1 MNILI
6 KFATRGRSQYFLEA
20 MRNIASTIGNVNY
33 QVLVSV
39 DEDDA
44 NSLDICNSQVDKPY
58 GFVFR
63 NSIKDIAPRTSKIG
77 AINRGMDNP
86 KIKPWD
92 ILVNMSDDMKF
103 IKQNWGLVLIDMVK
117 HRWQGST
124 DFFAHFDDGVVG
136 EALATM
142 SIIGR
147 QYYERDGYIY
157 YPEYKSFS
165 CDAEAYYVAILRGCH
180 HYFAGVKMFTHQ
192 HPSSSPRPNDETYQ
206 HNSLATAHDTELYFH
221 RLNNNFFTGW
231 EGPTPFDQFKTLK

>member
-6 KFATRGRSQYFLEA
+6 KFATRGRPEYFHLA
-20 MRNIASTIGNVNY
+20 MMNIASTIGTDKY
-33 QVLVSV
+33 QVLVSI
-39 DEDDA
+39 DEDDEEMKTRLSGDPFPLLYR
-44 NSLDICNSQVDKPY
+44 NIIVD
-58 GFVFR
+58 V
-63 NSIKDIAPRTSKIG
+63 APRTSKIG

-86 KIKPWD
+86 DIKPWD

-103 IKQNWGLVLIDMVK
+103 IMKDWGPELIRLVNE
-117 HRWQGST
+117 RWKGST

>member
-6 KFATRGRSQYFLEA
+6 KFATHGRPEYFMA
-20 MRNIASTIGNVNY
+20 ASYNIATTIGDVNY
-33 QVLVSV
+33 QMLLSV
-39 DEDDA
+39 DEDDH
-44 NSLDICNSQVDKPY
+44 SMKDICAYYANHKKTPV
-58 GFVFR
+58 
-63 NSIKDIAPRTSKIG
+63 DIAPRTSKIG
-77 AINRGMDNP
+77 AINRGMDHP
-86 KIKPWD
+86 DIKPWD

-103 IKQNWGLVLIDMVK
+103 TMQNWGPELIRLVTE
-117 HRWQGST
+117 RWQGST

-147 QYYERDGYIY
+147 EYYDRDGYIY

-206 HNSLATAHDTELYFH
+206 HNSLATDHDTKLYFH

-231 EGPTPFDQFKTLK
+231 EGPTPFDQFKNRSVK